1 MVRTLAAFLSL
12 LALLPWVHAHGE
24 ADAPAKYR
32 IEATVWSGGELR
44 GRPELIL
51 TPGTPGRFEIHGPE
65 SSWRVAVDVEPPTP
79 GENADPDA
87 LWFRVGIEQ
96 RIDGEWVFLTDTMLG
111 TPLGRPGR
119 ISVVEDAEGESEAEP
134 EPEDA
139 ALYLE
144 LTAEAVH
151 SR

>member
-1 MVRTLAAFLSL
+1 MRGFAAVLLFVGCMAGEHVLA
-12 LALLPWVHAHGE
+12 E
-24 ADAPAKYR
+24 AVDPAKYR

-51 TPGTPGRFEIHGPE
+51 TPGTPGRFEIHGPD
-65 SSWRVAVDVEPPTP
+65 SSWRIGVDVEPPSPT
-79 GENADPDA
+79 ENADPDA
-87 LWFRVGIEQ
+87 LWLRVGIEQ
-96 RIDGEWVFLTDTMLG
+96 RIDGEWEFLTDTMLG

-119 ISVVEDAEGESEAEP
+119 ISVVEDSEGEAAAR
-134 EPEDA
+134 PEDA

>member
-1 MVRTLAAFLSL
+1 MKAIAPL
-12 LALLPWVHAHGE
+12 LLLVALLPWSHAHGE
-24 ADAPAKYR
+24 TDAPAKYR

-51 TPGTPGRFEIHGPE
+51 EPGTPGRFEIHGPN
-65 SSWRVAVDVEPPTP
+65 SSWRIGVDVEPPSP

-87 LWFRVGIEQ
+87 LWLRVGIEQ
-96 RIDGEWVFLTDTMLG
+96 RVDDEWVFLTDTMLG

-119 ISVVEDAEGESEAEP
+119 ISVVEDSEGEAQA

-151 SR
+151 AR